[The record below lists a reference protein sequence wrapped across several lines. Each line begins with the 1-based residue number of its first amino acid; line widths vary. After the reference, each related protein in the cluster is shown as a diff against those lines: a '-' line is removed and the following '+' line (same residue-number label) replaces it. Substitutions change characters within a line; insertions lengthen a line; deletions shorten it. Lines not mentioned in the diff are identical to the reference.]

1 MVMMTKFDSVQYLP
15 VGLFGSTVAM
25 ADLSIAWKAGAVTF
39 GLPAVISA
47 AIGILTAAMFV
58 LLLSLYIL
66 KLIRYHEVAKE
77 ELMDP
82 VTEHF
87 TGTLFISAVLL
98 AVVAVPF
105 SLAVARI
112 LWCCGTVGGI
122 AFIYVLMGRL
132 YKGRLDPKSAVP
144 PVLIPG
150 LTVLNA
156 ANAVRAMQF
165 GIWGSEING
174 ILFSFGI
181 AYVLL
186 FFVIITHRLIYGDV
200 LALFLEPTL
209 LLMSAPFAVSF
220 LAYVSPGDPVNSFAS
235 VFFFFGLLLLV
246 VLFFNV
252 FKKGLPF
259 MISWW
264 ASCFSMG
271 ALTNAAIRYANQRH
285 NLLLCDV
292 AAVLL
297 TASTLLIAVTFVL
310 TIRWQLS
317 GRLLNPG

>member
-1 MVMMTKFDSVQYLP
+1 MTTKFDSLQYLP

-39 GLPAVISA
+39 GLPTVISA

-66 KLIRYHEVAKE
+66 KLIRYHEAAKA
-77 ELMDP
+77 ELLDP
-82 VTEHF
+82 ITEHF
-87 TGTLFISAVLL
+87 LGTLFISAVLL
-98 AVVAVPF
+98 GVVAVPF

-112 LWCCGTVGGI
+112 LWCCGTVGGM

-132 YKGRLDPKSAVP
+132 YKGRLNPESAVP

-165 GIWGSEING
+165 GIWGNEING

-186 FFVIITHRLIYGDV
+186 FFVIITHRLIYGGV

-220 LAYVSPGDPVNSFAS
+220 LAYVGPGDRVNSFAS
-235 VFFFFGLLLLV
+235 VFFFFGLLLFV
-246 VLFFNV
+246 VLFFDV

-264 ASCFSMG
+264 ASCFSLG
-271 ALTNAAIRYANQRH
+271 ALTNAAIRYANEGKD
-285 NLLLCDV
+285 LLLFDV

-297 TASTLLIAVTFVL
+297 IASTLFIAVTFVL
-310 TIRWQLS
+310 TIRQQLS
-317 GRLLNPG
+317 GRLLIPGQ

>member
-1 MVMMTKFDSVQYLP
+1 MTTKFDSVQYLP

-39 GLPAVISA
+39 GLPVVISA

-58 LLLSLYIL
+58 LLLSLYII
-66 KLIRYHEVAKE
+66 KLIRYHEAAKK
-77 ELMDP
+77 ELMHP
-82 VTEHF
+82 VTAHF
-87 TGTLFISAVLL
+87 MGTLFISAVLL

-112 LWCCGTVGGI
+112 LWCCGTVGGM

-132 YKGRLDPKSAVP
+132 YKGQLDPKDAVP

-156 ANAVRAMQF
+156 ANAGRAMQF
-165 GIWGSEING
+165 GMWGNEVNG
-174 ILFSFGI
+174 VLFSFGVV
-181 AYVLL
+181 YVLF
-186 FFVIITHRLIYGDV
+186 FFVIITYRLIYGNA
-200 LALFLEPTL
+200 LALFLKPTL
-209 LLMSAPFAVSF
+209 LLMAAPFAVSF
-220 LAYVSPGDPVNSFAS
+220 LAYVSPGDPVNALAS

-271 ALTNAAIRYANQRH
+271 ALTNAAFRYANLGH
-285 NLLLCDV
+285 DFLLFDV

-297 TASTLLIAVTFVL
+297 IASTLLIAVTIVL
-310 TIRWQLS
+310 TIRLQLI